1 MKTNKSILLI
11 LLAAFSNLYA
21 EDLTDIQISA
31 PVLNTQDL
39 TNEAIEDINTKN
51 AIDGGDLLRSIN
63 GISTI
68 RRGGHG
74 LDPVIRGQSDQRLNS
89 SIDGAIVYGACS
101 SKMDPASTYV
111 NIENYDSITVIKGS
125 QSVLYGA
132 GGPGGVVRYERVTE
146 PLSQANAYKFKIGQT
161 ITGNTSGKSGKI
173 IRRNINLGQIFIEGD
188 ITFRTSGE
196 NYTSINSEGTE
207 ENLVSVSSEKEYLSE
222 SHYINGDGEIVD
234 IDPTVGPGALLT
246 GQTFEEIYFNVNSNL
261 RQIKVIKPELINSI
275 VSSFKK
281 SIRG

>member
-1 MKTNKSILLI
+1 MLYFNEFNNINYNFGNETDKVVFQNISLYGDVIDQVKDNVTFANGHTIQEGFRPDQVSLRLYDTPLHYWTFYLLND
-11 LLAAFSNLYA
+11 NLR
-21 EDLTDIQISA
+21 EQGW
-31 PVLNTQDL
+31 PLNNHEL
-39 TNEAIEDINTKN
+39 TNYIRKSFPNTT
-51 AIDGGDLLRSIN
+51 ITTRDSDL
-63 GISTI
+63 
-68 RRGGHG
+68 
-74 LDPVIRGQSDQRLNS
+74 
-89 SIDGAIVYGACS
+89 
-101 SKMDPASTYV
+101 
-111 NIENYDSITVIKGS
+111 
-125 QSVLYGA
+125 
-132 GGPGGVVRYERVTE
+132 
-146 PLSQANAYKFKIGQT
+146 ANKFKIGQT

-196 NYTSINSEGTE
+196 NYTSINSEGAE

-234 IDPTVGPGALLT
+234 IDPAVGPGALLT